1 MPRRRTPRLL
11 FLQLDTATDR
21 PATIVM
27 AAAPPAD
34 FAQLS
39 LDLQRANIRPA
50 DLWDVS
56 RVYRT
61 VSSPAPL
68 INAKHGPTLT
78 EVPGIPVTPEVLES
92 FGMWFA
98 VVTGALPLLDRTA
111 LRAAEPDYLWLTW
124 PELVEEL
131 RWRVDNTPATGCCA
145 SPSPSWRA
153 TSGRRARTS
162 SAS

>member
-1 MPRRRTPRLL
+1 
-11 FLQLDTATDR
+11 
-21 PATIVM
+21 M

-61 VSSPAPL
+61 VGCPDLL

-98 VVTGALPLLDRTA
+98 VVTGALPLLDRTT
-111 LRAAEPDYLWLTW
+111 LRAAEPDHLWLTW

-131 RWRVDNTPATGCCA
+131 RYRIDESLT
-145 SPSPSWRA
+145 
-153 TSGRRARTS
+153 TSC
-162 SAS
+162 